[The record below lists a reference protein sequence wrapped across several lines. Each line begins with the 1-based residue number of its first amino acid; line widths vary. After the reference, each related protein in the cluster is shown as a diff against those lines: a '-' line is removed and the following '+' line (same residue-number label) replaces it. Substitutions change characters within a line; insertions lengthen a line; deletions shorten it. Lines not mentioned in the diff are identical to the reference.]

1 MFVNENETCLWKNCA
16 LQVSSNPDIKLK
28 RYVCQGT
35 DPTDI
40 LDSTEENVSE
50 YNPKNDL
57 SAIYYE
63 NVAIRMW
70 VITIDENE
78 KFIGNVIEK
87 KVKPNPRLVFRETS
101 QSQ

>member
-1 MFVNENETCLWKNCA
+1 MFVNESETCLWKNCA

-87 KVKPNPRLVFRETS
+87 KVKPNTRLVFRETS